1 MQLYQRKCEGPM
13 RAGIRQGVISGFG
26 FGVSFFLLF
35 CVYATSFYA
44 GARLVEEGK
53 TTFPKVF
60 RVFLALAMAAIG
72 VSQSSSLTMDS
83 SKAKGAAASIFAIID
98 RKSKIDPSEDNG
110 LTLENVRGSIE
121 FRHVNFRYPTRPDI
135 QIFRDLCLSIHS
147 GQVCIFF
154 IALMF
159 HFLIPY
165 PVTSYSL
172 AKMLLTCGL
181 ICETRDCCFDWYIYV
196 GKDLRYG
203 IICTVYQGLN

>member
-13 RAGIRQGVISGFG
+13 RAGIRQGIISGFG

-72 VSQSSSLTMDS
+72 VSQSSSLTLDS

-98 RKSKIDPSEDNG
+98 RKSRIDSSDDSG

-121 FRHVNFRYPTRPDI
+121 FRHVSFRYPTRPDI

-147 GQVCIFF
+147 GQVCISF
-154 IALMF
+154 IALML
-159 HFLIPY
+159 HFLYTLPCHKLFSCKNA
-165 PVTSYSL
+165 V
-172 AKMLLTCGL
+172 
-181 ICETRDCCFDWYIYV
+181 
-196 GKDLRYG
+196 DLR
-203 IICTVYQGLN
+203 VNL